1 MLNSNNIGVGAIV
14 VNADESDLLM
24 LGSLHSSINER
35 AASINDYSGAVLR
48 PDPELNR
55 FN

>member
-1 MLNSNNIGVGAIV
+1 MLNSNNIGGAV
-14 VNADESDLLM
+14 VNADESDMMM

-35 AASINDYSGAVLR
+35 ASINDYTGAALR